1 MFGSGAGQYAVGLK
15 GRLRAAV
22 PDAII
27 EEMFLGPME
36 LAKIFST
43 TALNVHP
50 CLYDAYGMTIVE
62 AASQGAPSLQP
73 SLVVFVHGLGKAVS
87 KSYNGNHLLFGP
99 PYLLRSW
106 QAGPLKKRP
115 AIRSRRRASP
125 SSLSSQVLIG

>member
-15 GRLRAAV
+15 GRLRAVV

-27 EEMFLGPME
+27 EERFIGPTE
-36 LAKIFST
+36 LAKIFSA

-73 SLVVFVHGLGKAVS
+73 FLVVFVHGLGTAVS
-87 KSYNGNHLLFGP
+87 DIYHGNRLAFDP
-99 PYLLRSW
+99 AYLLHS
-106 QAGPLKKRP
+106 
-115 AIRSRRRASP
+115 
-125 SSLSSQVLIG
+125 